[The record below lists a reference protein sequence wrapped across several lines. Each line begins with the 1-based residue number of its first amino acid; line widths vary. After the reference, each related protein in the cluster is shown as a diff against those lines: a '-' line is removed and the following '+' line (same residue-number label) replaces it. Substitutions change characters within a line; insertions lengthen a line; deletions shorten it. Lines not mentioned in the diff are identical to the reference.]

1 MQSLCIRVSEFNIDA
16 LCLPEATMMRYITS
30 TKDGNFIELVYWF
43 DTYLQSQKQIKWISN
58 IKTKIKMYV
67 TDVEFVTYNKQFNY
81 ETISGEPFS
90 LQKFSELW
98 NITTKDSK
106 DVIVKR
112 VKLPPLP
119 YIDTMV
125 QGNIDKIVVREL
137 YRTLLIHSKNLYYYH
152 SFNFEAVMSGINEAL
167 TILGLTLGYKL
178 KNKLCQNVYDN
189 FSKELL
195 SNPHK
200 YQQKLLG
207 KDKEIERTSRI
218 KRLSESRAN
227 AGKESIESSKQK
239 ILEALKN
246 PLTLKHDGTYNVSA
260 IASIIGLHRNTI
272 SKLIKDL
279 N

>member
-137 YRTLLIHSKNLYYYH
+137 YRPLLIHSKNLYYYH
-152 SFNFEAVMSGINEAL
+152 SFSFEAVMSGINEAL
-167 TILGLTLGYKL
+167 TILGLSLGYKL
-178 KNKLCQNVYDN
+178 KNKLCQNLYDN
-189 FSKELL
+189 FTKELL
-195 SNPHK
+195 VNPYK
-200 YQQKLLG
+200 YKQKLLG
-207 KDKEIERTSRI
+207 KDKEDERTNRTNKLIEARINKGMKSVEINKAKIVEAINSNPLCSKPDGLYNITAIARVTNLSRPTI
-218 KRLSESRAN
+218 T
-227 AGKESIESSKQK
+227 K
-239 ILEALKN
+239 ILK
-246 PLTLKHDGTYNVSA
+246 
-260 IASIIGLHRNTI
+260 
-272 SKLIKDL
+272 
-279 N
+279 

>member
-137 YRTLLIHSKNLYYYH
+137 YRPLLIHSKNLYYYH

-167 TILGLTLGYKL
+167 TILGLSLGYKL
-178 KNKLCQNVYDN
+178 KNKLCQNLYDN
-189 FSKELL
+189 FTKELL
-195 SNPHK
+195 VNPYK
-200 YQQKLLG
+200 YKQKLLG
-207 KDKEIERTSRI
+207 KDKEDERTNRTNKLIEARINKGMKSVEINKAKIVEAINSNPLCSKPDGLYNITAIARVTNLSRPTI
-218 KRLSESRAN
+218 T
-227 AGKESIESSKQK
+227 K
-239 ILEALKN
+239 ILK
-246 PLTLKHDGTYNVSA
+246 
-260 IASIIGLHRNTI
+260 
-272 SKLIKDL
+272 
-279 N
+279 